1 MLKIAEEILSKI
13 GLSQRKLAVKLG
25 FTQASVSRVLAGEQ
39 WTGDAFRSKLLEEV
53 GDKVTE
59 ADVDR
64 LLIQSKKFGLEE
76 VHDCMEA
83 YGELDIQEDR
93 KAKNGFI
100 QEPYLDKYLEM
111 SGISATGWLAKQ
123 ELETF
128 EVFDAILSELY
139 MEGYT
144 SAIIYPGRVRFF
156 GYKSLPEQE
165 VALAE
170 DLPLE
175 VSSDLF
181 YDLFGSKVKVV
192 EDLMKSSAVSSPT
205 CAIDLFFRTKSKES
219 K

>member
-13 GLSQRKLAVKLG
+13 GLSQRKLAIKLG

-39 WTGDAFRSKLLEEV
+39 WTGDAFRCRLLEEV

-93 KAKNGFI
+93 NPKNGYV

-123 ELETF
+123 ELENF

-139 MEGYT
+139 MEGFT
-144 SAIIYPGRVRFF
+144 SAIIYPGRVRFY
-156 GYKSLPEQE
+156 GYQNLSSTLIGNI
-165 VALAE
+165 
-170 DLPLE
+170 PLE
-175 VSSDLF
+175 VYSDLF
-181 YDLFGSKVKVV
+181 YDLFGSKLKRVV
-192 EDLMKSSAVSSPT
+192 DDLVLSSAVSSPT
-205 CAIDLFFRTKSKES
+205 CAIDLFFRTKSKEI

>member
-13 GLSQRKLAVKLG
+13 GLSQRKLAIKLG

-39 WTGDAFRSKLLEEV
+39 WTGDAFRCRLLEEG

-76 VHDCMEA
+76 VHACMEA

-93 KAKNGFI
+93 KPKNGYV

-123 ELETF
+123 ELENF

-139 MEGYT
+139 MEGFT
-144 SAIIYPGRVRFF
+144 SAIIYPGRVRFY
-156 GYKSLPEQE
+156 GYQNLSSTLIGNI
-165 VALAE
+165 
-170 DLPLE
+170 PLE
-175 VSSDLF
+175 VYSDLF
-181 YDLFGSKVKVV
+181 YDLFGSKLKRVV
-192 EDLMKSSAVSSPT
+192 DDLVLSSAESSPT